1 MIRSP
6 NLSNLFYK
14 AECKRLNEDALQKV
28 YESSVFTLRQYQY
41 DVKNVDWFVEQVFD
55 TVTGQVADL
64 NFVATRETD
73 STQKSPQK
81 QSAMPNRK
89 DTSKML
95 SLSKIVAQ
103 VNKKREAL
111 LSPS

>member
-14 AECKRLNEDALQKV
+14 AERKRLDEDALQKV
-28 YESSVFTLRQYQY
+28 YESSVFTLRQYQF

-64 NFVATRETD
+64 NFVATRET
-73 STQKSPQK
+73 
-81 QSAMPNRK
+81 
-89 DTSKML
+89 
-95 SLSKIVAQ
+95 
-103 VNKKREAL
+103 
-111 LSPS
+111 